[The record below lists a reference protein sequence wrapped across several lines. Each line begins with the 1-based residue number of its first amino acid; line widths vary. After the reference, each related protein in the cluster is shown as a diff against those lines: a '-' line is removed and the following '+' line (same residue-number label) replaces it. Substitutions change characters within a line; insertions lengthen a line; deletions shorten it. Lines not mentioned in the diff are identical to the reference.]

1 MRYLERAR
9 NLRRRGDV
17 RGSLNGGRRL
27 GPRVAAESG
36 LPRRARRRGRRWGR
50 GRRRP
55 GRLVGDE
62 ALGAVVEQLDGNLF
76 EGVERVGGLRNVD
89 GGAIGSTLELEG
101 RSESLPVRS

>member
-36 LPRRARRRGRRWGR
+36 LPRRARRCGRGRRWGR

-55 GRLVGDE
+55 GRLVSDE

-76 EGVERVGGLRNVD
+76 EGVECVGGLRNVD

-101 RSESLPVRS
+101 RSEGLPV